1 MGFRATWVK
10 TTTTKKISSC
20 SRPCFIYLFQ
30 TCVAKKNLACCKA
43 IMENDNKDVSS
54 NRRSPVMETSAIVE
68 FVQRT
73 LSGAALKFRSWKNSL
88 QVRIET
94 SSGIRHFSYRACLQ
108 AEPSISK
115 SLIHLIPTHL
125 FMPYDDLLHDED
137 RYSRSDVTT
146 EQISSEPS
154 QNLTKPLIKW
164 IMP

>member
-1 MGFRATWVK
+1 M
-10 TTTTKKISSC
+10 
-20 SRPCFIYLFQ
+20 
-30 TCVAKKNLACCKA
+30 AKKNLACCKA
-43 IMENDNKDVSS
+43 IMENDNKVISS
-54 NRRSPVMETSAIVE
+54 NRRSQLWRLQQWWSLDKRHFA
-68 FVQRT
+68 
-73 LSGAALKFRSWKNSL
+73 GAALKFCSWQSSL
-88 QVRIET
+88 QVRKET